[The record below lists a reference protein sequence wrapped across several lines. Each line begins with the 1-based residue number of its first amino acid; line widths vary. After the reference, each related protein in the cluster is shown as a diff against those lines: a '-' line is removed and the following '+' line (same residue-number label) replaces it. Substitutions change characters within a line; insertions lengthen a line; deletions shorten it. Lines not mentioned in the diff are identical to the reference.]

1 MRLVSLIS
9 MAIRS
14 RGRYSTRHRKK
25 TLLCLHQIE
34 EKKQIK
40 DGLNHWLQDLED
52 IHDRENKLLGFK
64 KSFVFKYKKNQAK
77 GTSGNGHWLMSEFSL
92 RDYSQAEDNVSIYVT
107 YKQLL
112 RYSSL
117 LH

>member
-1 MRLVSLIS
+1 
-9 MAIRS
+9 
-14 RGRYSTRHRKK
+14 
-25 TLLCLHQIE
+25 
-34 EKKQIK
+34 
-40 DGLNHWLQDLED
+40 
-52 IHDRENKLLGFK
+52 
-64 KSFVFKYKKNQAK
+64 VFKYKKNQAK